1 LYALHAEARYSISLE
16 SKLLKSRQNDMEKIN
31 KDLQEKIQQL
41 QILEQSLQ
49 QILMQKQAF
58 QFELNETE
66 SALVEVKKTGDEVFK
81 MVGQIMLKA
90 NKEDVEKEL
99 SQRKDILS
107 LRVKAIEKQENSLK
121 EDSEKLRAEVMK
133 DIK

>member
-1 LYALHAEARYSISLE
+1 
-16 SKLLKSRQNDMEKIN
+16 MEKIN

-66 SALVEVKKTGDEVFK
+66 SALIEVKKTKDDVFK
-81 MVGQIMLKA
+81 MIGQVMLKA
-90 NKEDVEKEL
+90 KKEDVEKEL
-99 SQRKDILS
+99 TQRKDILS
-107 LRVKAIEKQENSLK
+107 LRVKSIEKQENSIK